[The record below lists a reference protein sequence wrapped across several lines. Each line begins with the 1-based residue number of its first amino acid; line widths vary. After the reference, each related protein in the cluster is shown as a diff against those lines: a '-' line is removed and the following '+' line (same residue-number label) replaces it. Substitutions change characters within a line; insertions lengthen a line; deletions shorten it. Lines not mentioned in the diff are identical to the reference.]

1 MDRRLHHLSRHFVIH
16 SSDEINCNL
25 KNFGFFKSTTLF
37 NLQWKEKDARKLLFC
52 FPTVLHRWY
61 ISPENA
67 CKGLKMKRS
76 YFAAKILWFSAWLT
90 SSSLA
95 SGMSCLIS
103 DKQSFILRRLFRSI
117 SGFRGDLVKN
127 EMKMPSSEKTNMSG
141 WHCHTK
147 MN

>member
-37 NLQWKEKDARKLLFC
+37 NLQWKEKDARILLFC

-76 YFAAKILWFSAWLT
+76 CFPTKFVGF
-90 SSSLA
+90 SLA
-95 SGMSCLIS
+95 YLEFF
-103 DKQSFILRRLFRSI
+103 SFRNELLDLRQTVIYSPSSFPFHLGFSRRL
-117 SGFRGDLVKN
+117 G
-127 EMKMPSSEKTNMSG
+127 EK
-141 WHCHTK
+141 
-147 MN
+147 

>member
-37 NLQWKEKDARKLLFC
+37 NLQWKEKNARKLLFC

-76 YFAAKILWFSAWLT
+76 CFLRNSLVF
-90 SSSLA
+90 SLA
-95 SGMSCLIS
+95 YLEFF
-103 DKQSFILRRLFRSI
+103 SFRNELLDLRQTVIYSPSSFPFHLGFSRRL
-117 SGFRGDLVKN
+117 GEKWDEN
-127 EMKMPSSEKTNMSG
+127 ASSEKTKMSR